1 MAIRKLRPITP
12 GQRFRTAPTFSE
24 ITTNIPEK
32 SLVKTLSKSGGRNND
47 GRMTMRYIGGG
58 HKRKLRIIDFQ
69 RNKFD
74 IPATVKTIEYDPNR
88 SARLALVVYADGEKA
103 YVIAP
108 EGLQV
113 GQTIISGD
121 SVAPEVGNSLP
132 LSAIPLGT
140 IVHNIELKPGKGGAL
155 ARSAGTYAQ
164 LLAREGKYVTV
175 KLPSGEMRLVLSTC
189 RATVGTVSNSDHMN
203 VRLGKAGRNRWL
215 GRRPRVRGV
224 VMNPV
229 DHPMG
234 GGEGRASGGHPR
246 SRKGLLAK
254 GLKTRTPKKYSN
266 DLIISRKKK

>member
-24 ITTNIPEK
+24 ITTNVPEK
-32 SLVKTLSKSGGRNND
+32 SLLQTLNRTGGRNSD
-47 GRMTMRYIGGG
+47 GRMSMRYIGGG
-58 HKRKLRIIDFQ
+58 HKKKLRIIDFQ
-69 RNKFD
+69 RTKFD

-88 SARLALVVYADGEKA
+88 SARLALIVYADGTKS
-103 YVIAP
+103 YIIAP

-113 GQTIISGD
+113 GQIVMSGT
-121 SVAPEVGNSLP
+121 SIAPEVGNTLP
-132 LSAIPLGT
+132 LSVIPLGT
-140 IVHNIELKPGKGGAL
+140 IIHNIELKPGRGGAL

-164 LLAREGKYVTV
+164 LLAREGKYVTI
-175 KLPSGEMRLVLSTC
+175 KLPSGEMRLVLSSC
-189 RATVGTVSNSDHMN
+189 MATVGTVSNSDHMN

-266 DLIISRKKK
+266 NLIISRRKK